1 VTLPFH
7 ELTDQLERAA
17 RNGTRAHLAP
27 DVVRALVESPAYSIL
42 TDERRKEL
50 VSTWRDKR
58 PKALSASNSAPTG
71 SNTEPS
77 EMIGAS
83 AGTIPQLV
91 HGAAARQ
98 ALEEAAALSRPRQ
111 RGKR

>member
-1 VTLPFH
+1 MTLPFH

-50 VSTWRDKR
+50 VATWRDRR
-58 PKALSASNSAPTG
+58 PKALSVSSSDPSG
-71 SNTEPS
+71 SSTEPK
-77 EMIGAS
+77 ETTGAS
-83 AGTIPQLV
+83 AGTIRSSYTAPPQDR
-91 HGAAARQ
+91 HWR
-98 ALEEAAALSRPRQ
+98 RRQ
-111 RGKR
+111 R